1 MRKLPPPPTRISSSS
16 WRQYE
21 GVSALLT
28 SSRGPDERLATFADP
43 LRAQSVIDRF
53 VDSAYDLVIDGES
66 YCKRQKPGRT
76 RPGSRGKTN
85 SSRRRGPPGHARE
98 TRQSP
103 ESCRGVRSGRSR
115 NRGRRRRRGKCPVEF
130 AKLGSS
136 KLLPAPSQMP

>member
-1 MRKLPPPPTRISSSS
+1 MAPEN

-66 YCKRQKPGRT
+66 YCKR
-76 RPGSRGKTN
+76 
-85 SSRRRGPPGHARE
+85 
-98 TRQSP
+98 
-103 ESCRGVRSGRSR
+103 
-115 NRGRRRRRGKCPVEF
+115 
-130 AKLGSS
+130 
-136 KLLPAPSQMP
+136 